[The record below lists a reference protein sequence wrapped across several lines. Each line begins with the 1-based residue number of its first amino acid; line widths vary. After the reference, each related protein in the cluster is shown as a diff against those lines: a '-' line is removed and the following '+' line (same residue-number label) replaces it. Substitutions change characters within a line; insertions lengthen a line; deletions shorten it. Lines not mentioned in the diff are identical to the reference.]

1 MTDWSRLAKVGQQKL
16 ISAIP
21 RGSGE
26 AGTCFAMKIKK
37 VVWEDG
43 KYCMDVVVRLPDLS
57 VVLASKR
64 WDVYPSMLP
73 QDIQD
78 CIDHDLCDDSW
89 FIIELEENPN
99 SKSTPKRTRFTLL
112 DTQGGLA
119 GMPGSPSPT
128 PEQAGPSKPAASSPI
143 VSLGEASHAGS
154 ERGQPQAG
162 GLSQD
167 AVDEIGIHY
176 VHDEPPAAL
185 AGKEGTPFEG
195 LSVEAPAACLHPDGS
210 VNLRD
215 TDDGKA
221 FYCKDCGERVG

>member
-1 MTDWSRLAKVGQQKL
+1 MSDWSRLAKVGQQKL

-21 RGSGE
+21 RGGGE

-128 PEQAGPSKPAASSPI
+128 PEQAGPPKPPAGEERLADATSASPAACS
-143 VSLGEASHAGS
+143 
-154 ERGQPQAG
+154 PQAG
-162 GLSQD
+162 A
-167 AVDEIGIHY
+167 AV
-176 VHDEPPAAL
+176 

-195 LSVEAPAACLHPDGS
+195 LSVEAPAACSHSREGAIYLGTEPE
-210 VNLRD
+210 
-215 TDDGKA
+215 GKG
-221 FYCKDCGERVG
+221 FYCHDCGERVG

>member
-73 QDIQD
+73 
-78 CIDHDLCDDSW
+78 L
-89 FIIELEENPN
+89 
-99 SKSTPKRTRFTLL
+99 
-112 DTQGGLA
+112 
-119 GMPGSPSPT
+119 
-128 PEQAGPSKPAASSPI
+128 
-143 VSLGEASHAGS
+143 SL
-154 ERGQPQAG
+154 
-162 GLSQD
+162 
-167 AVDEIGIHY
+167 IHI
-176 VHDEPPAAL
+176 
-185 AGKEGTPFEG
+185 
-195 LSVEAPAACLHPDGS
+195 
-210 VNLRD
+210 
-215 TDDGKA
+215 
-221 FYCKDCGERVG
+221 